1 MPPSPD
7 WDEAALGYN
16 AYSLLKTGK
25 DEYGT
30 RWPLALRSFD
40 DYKPPLY
47 AYLAIPT
54 VKYLGLSTYSVRL
67 PAAIN
72 GVLGVI
78 GAYFLTVAL
87 LRLIET
93 QKENTQI
100 LLPFCRLWLCFC
112 WQFPHG
118 ICNFRA
124 LHLKQTSV

>member
-1 MPPSPD
+1 MKKTLMLISIVVLAAILRFWQLGLVPPSPD

-87 LRLIET
+87 
-93 QKENTQI
+93 
-100 LLPFCRLWLCFC
+100 F
-112 WQFPHG
+112 
-118 ICNFRA
+118 
-124 LHLKQTSV
+124 